1 MSIPRPRNTRVF
13 RAPLH
18 LVHKYA
24 NLAPASLTFCQF
36 VNPELIVCSLKR
48 SSIAERRHCILW
60 IRPYMAKYFQAEMK
74 TVYLL
79 GRDKPSV
86 LVCLYIMNYKE
97 ESIVSSN
104 IVYANENKI
113 MRRNTKKMSRFI
125 AYIIVNPYI
134 CSGDT

>member
-1 MSIPRPRNTRVF
+1 MFYMKLSIGIRFSCDEAVF
-13 RAPLH
+13 
-18 LVHKYA
+18 
-24 NLAPASLTFCQF
+24 PACFS
-36 VNPELIVCSLKR
+36 V
-48 SSIAERRHCILW
+48 A
-60 IRPYMAKYFQAEMK
+60 
-74 TVYLL
+74 LL

-125 AYIIVNPYI
+125 AY
-134 CSGDT
+134 SL

>member
-1 MSIPRPRNTRVF
+1 
-13 RAPLH
+13 
-18 LVHKYA
+18 
-24 NLAPASLTFCQF
+24 
-36 VNPELIVCSLKR
+36 
-48 SSIAERRHCILW
+48 
-60 IRPYMAKYFQAEMK
+60 MAKYFQAEMK

-86 LVCLYIMNYKE
+86 LICLYIMNYKV

>member
-1 MSIPRPRNTRVF
+1 M
-13 RAPLH
+13 
-18 LVHKYA
+18 
-24 NLAPASLTFCQF
+24 
-36 VNPELIVCSLKR
+36 
-48 SSIAERRHCILW
+48 RRFDT
-60 IRPYMAKYFQAEMK
+60 P
-74 TVYLL
+74 
-79 GRDKPSV
+79 PSV

>member
-1 MSIPRPRNTRVF
+1 M
-13 RAPLH
+13 
-18 LVHKYA
+18 
-24 NLAPASLTFCQF
+24 
-36 VNPELIVCSLKR
+36 
-48 SSIAERRHCILW
+48 
-60 IRPYMAKYFQAEMK
+60 
-74 TVYLL
+74 
-79 GRDKPSV
+79 
-86 LVCLYIMNYKE
+86 LYIMNYKE

>member
-1 MSIPRPRNTRVF
+1 
-13 RAPLH
+13 
-18 LVHKYA
+18 
-24 NLAPASLTFCQF
+24 
-36 VNPELIVCSLKR
+36 
-48 SSIAERRHCILW
+48 
-60 IRPYMAKYFQAEMK
+60 MK

-125 AYIIVNPYI
+125 AYIIVNTFAAVTLKFLPISVYLSLRERLKNTPEKQPHHNLKRI
-134 CSGDT
+134 PIESFI

>member
-1 MSIPRPRNTRVF
+1 
-13 RAPLH
+13 
-18 LVHKYA
+18 
-24 NLAPASLTFCQF
+24 
-36 VNPELIVCSLKR
+36 
-48 SSIAERRHCILW
+48 
-60 IRPYMAKYFQAEMK
+60 MK

-134 CSGDT
+134 CSGDTYSKK